1 MAFSLLLC
9 VALILCETLQLR
21 AWRTFQ
27 RRCVLNQWTELHVD
41 LVHLAFG
48 YKAPLWSPPF
58 PPLRF
63 SSLIRSVDFSKRTS
77 RTQRGTLIC
86 LLEHDASNATIF
98 HHYSPQMSQ
107 NLETRLLPNLTNSAF
122 KPPAASF
129 TLSLHFAG
137 LMQCASPVNECKVG
151 FIFYYHHLLELYWSG
166 EAFIENRQWLI
177 TFQGCI
183 MCWRLYLLRRW
194 WPECNE
200 NVALNEKE
208 KHEWGQHLRFI

>member
-63 SSLIRSVDFSKRTS
+63 SSLIRSVDFSKHAHTS
-77 RTQRGTLIC
+77 RTQRGNLIC
-86 LLEHDASNATIF
+86 LLKHDASNATIF

-107 NLETRLLPNLTNSAF
+107 NLETWLRPNLTNSAF
-122 KPPAASF
+122 KRPATSF
-129 TLSLHFAG
+129 ALSLHFAG
-137 LMQCASPVNECKVG
+137 LMQSSSPLNKCKVG
-151 FIFYYHHLLELYWSG
+151 CRRRFTLYSIIIIYWSFT
-166 EAFIENRQWLI
+166 EVV
-177 TFQGCI
+177 
-183 MCWRLYLLRRW
+183 RRS
-194 WPECNE
+194 
-200 NVALNEKE
+200 
-208 KHEWGQHLRFI
+208 